1 MVTKEM
7 RQMNRYKQYQ
17 EYWDNKSKALQKMTL
32 REKGKTLLED
42 NVKDLYVHQ
51 NQDRMDIINNFV
63 VNMWEMSLRNNNKI
77 LQRHIIGNKFKPVQL
92 EEMLQ
97 TDRGIKT
104 VERSIPVLPLD
115 KLKSTKKRDLSLT
128 GRNRALSVTGRT
140 GGSTDRA
147 SLNQTP
153 NQEEVYK
160 ISYTGNVKWMS
171 TEGL

>member
-1 MVTKEM
+1 M
-7 RQMNRYKQYQ
+7 R
-17 EYWDNKSKALQKMTL
+17 DKAA
-32 REKGKTLLED
+32 KTLLED

-77 LQRHIIGNKFKPVQL
+77 LQRHIVGNKFKPVEL

-104 VERSIPVLPLD
+104 VERSIPVLPLE
-115 KLKSTKKRDLSLT
+115 KLKVTSKRELSLT
-128 GRNRALSVTGRT
+128 GRNKAWSETSRSGAT
-140 GGSTDRA
+140 TDRL
-147 SLNQTP
+147 SLNRTP

>member
-1 MVTKEM
+1 
-7 RQMNRYKQYQ
+7 
-17 EYWDNKSKALQKMTL
+17 
-32 REKGKTLLED
+32 
-42 NVKDLYVHQ
+42 
-51 NQDRMDIINNFV
+51 MDIINNFV

-77 LQRHIIGNKFKPVQL
+77 LQRHIVGNKFKPVQL

-140 GGSTDRA
+140 GGSTDRV